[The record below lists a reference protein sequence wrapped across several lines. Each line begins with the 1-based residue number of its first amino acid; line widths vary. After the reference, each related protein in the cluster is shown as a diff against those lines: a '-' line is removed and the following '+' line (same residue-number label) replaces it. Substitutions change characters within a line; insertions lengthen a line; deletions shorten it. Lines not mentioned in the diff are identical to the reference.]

1 VNADADGPDT
11 RMTEVRRCGKK
22 TLFLFGPADYY
33 YYYYLK
39 DHQTGKQFMG
49 DDAEAELVLQIA

>member
-1 VNADADGPDT
+1 
-11 RMTEVRRCGKK
+11 MTEVRRCGKK
-22 TLFLFGPADYY
+22 TFLFGLADY

-49 DDAEAELVLQIA
+49 DDAEAELVHQIA